1 MTQQDNIYSTSDFN
15 LAVFLLHRGCRL
27 YKTET
32 QSEDKKCV
40 FVMEIPEEVDFT
52 SILKEWH
59 SDETEQVKHILHLS
73 RFLRS
78 EIKRA
83 YNNPA
88 Y

>member
-1 MTQQDNIYSTSDFN
+1 
-15 LAVFLLHRGCRL
+15 
-27 YKTET
+27 
-32 QSEDKKCV
+32 
-40 FVMEIPEEVDFT
+40 MEIPDGVDFT
-52 SILKEWH
+52 QILKQWH